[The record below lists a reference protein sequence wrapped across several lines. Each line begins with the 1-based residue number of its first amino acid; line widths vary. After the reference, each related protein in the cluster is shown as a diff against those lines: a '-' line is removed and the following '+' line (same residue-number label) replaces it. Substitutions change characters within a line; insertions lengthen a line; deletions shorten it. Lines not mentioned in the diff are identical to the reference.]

1 MIVHQFTTRARLRKA
16 NGHADNHVMAVGGR
30 WGFTEDRPDLGEL
43 FRHMDTWLMALV
55 RADDQGPRSERVVA
69 AKPPELVDHCWD
81 TRGATPVKITEPLSY
96 DGRGSCAE
104 IYRAF
109 PTPRQVAGAPLANDV
124 VSCRLKEPYATDYTV
139 AFTPPEWA
147 ELQLI
152 FPGGVCDWGQVDPY
166 NQGFQ
171 GTWLSFGPSQ
181 VNAAR

>member
-1 MIVHQFTTRARLRKA
+1 
-16 NGHADNHVMAVGGR
+16 
-30 WGFTEDRPDLGEL
+30 
-43 FRHMDTWLMALV
+43 
-55 RADDQGPRSERVVA
+55 
-69 AKPPELVDHCWD
+69 
-81 TRGATPVKITEPLSY
+81 VKITEPLSY

-104 IYRAF
+104 LYPAF

-147 ELQLI
+147 ELQRI